1 MQPSCSR
8 GSMCYYNNLSG
19 SAPSTPVKSATLR
32 ERDVYTL
39 CEKGKVGKML
49 TVVAY
54 NTEYEKNAEKKEI
67 RRDFGSEKAG
77 AKYEIY
83 LFVNGKYYD
92 DNLMFVLQNKR
103 Q

>member
-1 MQPSCSR
+1 
-8 GSMCYYNNLSG
+8 
-19 SAPSTPVKSATLR
+19 
-32 ERDVYTL
+32 
-39 CEKGKVGKML
+39 ML

-67 RRDFGSEKAG
+67 RRDFGAEKAG

-92 DNLMFVLQNKR
+92 DNLMFILQNKR